1 MNSRLIAEKYKEMLN
16 NKWDCKDKTIK
27 TGKTK
32 ISIKRK
38 MKTHKLKNNNLKIL
52 NRLKACKKSI
62 NQNLKT

>member
-38 MKTHKLKNNNLKIL
+38 MKTHKLKNNNLKI
-52 NRLKACKKSI
+52 
-62 NQNLKT
+62 